1 MSAHVHRR
9 LADSIAVLSL
19 TLLAAAGVLTLI
31 AAPRTALDGLL
42 AGTAVVVGFGG
53 FGVVGWLLWRRLPH
67 NPIGWCFSLAAL
79 SAAALV
85 LAGAW
90 ATTALTGQAEPD
102 GLARA
107 CAMVDTNGW
116 IFTVT
121 LAVVLPLLL
130 LPNGHLPSKRWRAVA
145 TAVVVGGV
153 LSTLGLFTD
162 PGRIDQPRYSQLDNP
177 FGVTVLGPAP
187 ELLATVGLLVL
198 LCCLALG
205 VVVVVRRYRT
215 SVGVERQQ
223 LRWVAVGGCCA
234 LVGIAFSTASQD
246 PGLRGAVAGVGGVVG
261 MSALPACIGVA
272 ALRYR
277 LYDLGR
283 VVSRTVSYALLTA
296 LLVGVYLGTVT
307 TAARLLPDGS
317 SLAVAGST
325 LAAAAAFQPLRRRVQ
340 AAVDRR
346 FNRARYDADRT
357 VDAFTR
363 RLRDEVDLDAVR
375 TDLLSVVHGT
385 LQPASVG
392 LWLRGDAR

>member
-1 MSAHVHRR
+1 
-9 LADSIAVLSL
+9 
-19 TLLAAAGVLTLI
+19 
-31 AAPRTALDGLL
+31 
-42 AGTAVVVGFGG
+42 
-53 FGVVGWLLWRRLPH
+53 
-67 NPIGWCFSLAAL
+67 
-79 SAAALV
+79 
-85 LAGAW
+85 
-90 ATTALTGQAEPD
+90 
-102 GLARA
+102 
-107 CAMVDTNGW
+107 
-116 IFTVT
+116 
-121 LAVVLPLLL
+121 
-130 LPNGHLPSKRWRAVA
+130 
-145 TAVVVGGV
+145 V
-153 LSTLGLFTD
+153 LSTVGLFTD
-162 PGRIDQPRYSQLDNP
+162 PGRIDQPRYYRLDNP
-177 FGVTVLGPAP
+177 FGVAVLGPAP
-187 ELLATVGLLVL
+187 ELLATAGIVVL

-223 LRWVAVGGCCA
+223 LRWVALGGCCA

-246 PGLRGAVAGVGGVVG
+246 PGLRGVVAGVGGVVG

-283 VVSRTVSYALLTA
+283 VVSRTVSYAVLTA
-296 LLVGVYLGTVT
+296 LLLLVYLGTVT
-307 TAARLLPDGS
+307 TSARLLPDGS

-325 LAAAAAFQPLRRRVQ
+325 LAAAAVFQPLRRRIQ

-357 VDAFTR
+357 VEAFTR

-375 TDLLSVVHGT
+375 TDLLGVVHGT

>member
-1 MSAHVHRR
+1 MSPKLHRR
-9 LADSIAVLSL
+9 LADTSAVLSAL
-19 TLLAAAGVLTLI
+19 LLATAGTLRLLS
-31 AAPRTALDGLL
+31 ASGAALDGLL
-42 AGTAVVVGFGG
+42 AGTAVVIGFGG
-53 FGVVGWLLWRRLPH
+53 FGAVGWLLWRRLPQ

-79 SAAALV
+79 SAAVAV
-85 LAGAW
+85 LARTW
-90 ATTALTGQAEPD
+90 ATLAVTGHAEMDP
-102 GLARA
+102 LARA
-107 CAMVDTNGW
+107 CAMVDTHGW
-116 IFTVT
+116 VFTVT

-130 LPNGHLPSKRWRAVA
+130 LPNGHLPSPRWRWAA
-145 TAVVVGGV
+145 PSVVVACVVG
-153 LSTLGLFTD
+153 
-162 PGRIDQPRYSQLDNP
+162 
-177 FGVTVLGPAP
+177 A
-187 ELLATVGLLVL
+187 VGLLTEPGAIDQARYAGLSNPMGSAAWGPVSDALATAGLLGL
-198 LCCLALG
+198 LCGLAAG
-205 VVVVVRRYRT
+205 VVALVRRYR
-215 SVGVERQQ
+215 SSAGVERQQ

-234 LVGIAFSTASQD
+234 LAGIAFSTASQD
-246 PGLRGAVAGVGGVVG
+246 PGLRGVVAGIGGVLG

-296 LLVGVYLGTVT
+296 LLLGVYLGSVT
-307 TAARLLPDGS
+307 TAAQLLPDGS

-357 VDAFTR
+357 VEAFTR

-375 TDLLSVVHGT
+375 TDLLGVVNGT